1 MAVLVSP
8 KIELGGATLAA
19 AWQGA
24 LLEAR
29 AELVVSRPGRLTLRF
44 LDPGYS
50 LLAKG
55 SAKLGS
61 AITLTIPGGSSPLF
75 EGEVTEVGCDQ
86 REGEQPELLIVAHDQ
101 SHRLGRMSAVTTY
114 LNSDVE
120 TVVQGLAEA
129 AGLSASVSGTL
140 PKIDYLMQVDTNLG
154 LLNELAWRTGSS
166 WWVKSKV
173 LHFSTPTDGTSVKLA
188 LGTTLRSFS
197 VRASGYHADAVT
209 VDGWN
214 RDEQQIVT
222 GQASKPTKA
231 VLASSKLADVAADPG
246 SAYGSATILTSSVG
260 AKTQEEAKT
269 LSQVL
274 LDRQAAASVEAWGVV
289 DGTVS
294 IGLLDTVDV
303 SGAGP
308 LSGQYPVTGVDFV
321 YRPHRGSLLRFRCG
335 DRWRGQSSLVGAGG
349 GVNGSIV
356 SHPGLLVGQVTNIN
370 DPNNQGRV
378 KVRFP
383 GLSSKDESAWARL
396 AGIGGGDKRGAV
408 FVPEV
413 NDEVLVAF
421 ENGDTRL
428 PVVIGGL
435 YGSKSVIPTP
445 EIQNGKVQ
453 TRALQSRLGHYIK
466 FLDGTTP
473 DTEAIELALSGGKNL
488 IHLGKDKLSLTVP
501 SNTPFELTVGS
512 ATVSISGSGAISMK
526 GPSISVEANQ
536 ALELKGATIS
546 IAATGSLSVQSD
558 GSTQV
563 KGSQVQV
570 QSSGPAAIIGTPV
583 QIN

>member
-1 MAVLVSP
+1 MAILVSP
-8 KIELGGATLAA
+8 TIELGGAALAT
-19 AWQGA
+19 AWQAA

-44 LDPGYS
+44 LDPGYA

-55 SAKLGS
+55 MIKLGTAAS
-61 AITLTIPGGSSPLF
+61 LTIPGGSTPLF
-75 EGEVTEVGCDQ
+75 AGEVTEVGCDQ
-86 REGEQPELLIVAHDQ
+86 REGEQPELLIIAHDQ
-101 SHRLGRMSAVTTY
+101 SHRLGRMSGVTTY
-114 LNSDVE
+114 LNSGVE
-120 TVVQGLAEA
+120 TVVGMLADA
-129 AGLSASVSGTL
+129 AGLTASVSGKL
-140 PKIDYLMQVDTNLG
+140 PKIDYLLQVDTNLG
-154 LLNELAWRTGSS
+154 LLNELATRTGSS
-166 WWVKSKV
+166 WWVKDKV
-173 LHFSTPTDGTSVKLA
+173 LHFSTPTAGTSVKLG

-222 GQASKPTKA
+222 GQASSPTKA
-231 VLASSKLADVAADPG
+231 VLASSTLADIAADPG

-260 AKTQEEAKT
+260 AKTQEEAAT

-274 LDRQAAASVEAWGVV
+274 LDRQAAASVEAWGVL
-289 DGTVS
+289 DGSVS
-294 IGLLDTVDV
+294 LGLLDTAEVAD
-303 SGAGP
+303 AGP
-308 LSGQYPVTGVDFV
+308 LSGQYPVTSVDFA

-335 DRWRGQSSLVGAGG
+335 DRWRGQTNFLGG
-349 GVNGSIV
+349 GGGANGSIV
-356 SHPGLLVGQVTNIN
+356 SHPGLIVGQVTNIN

-396 AGIGGGDKRGAV
+396 AGIGGGDNRGAV

-435 YGSKSVIPTP
+435 YGSKAVIPTP
-445 EIQNGKVQ
+445 SIANGQVQ

-466 FLDGTTP
+466 FFDGTTSA
-473 DTEAIELALSGGKNL
+473 TQAIELVLSGGQNL
-488 IHLGKDKLSLTVP
+488 IHLGKDKLALTVP

-512 ATVSISGSGAISMK
+512 ATVSISGSGAISVK
-526 GPSISVEANQ
+526 GPSISLEANQ
-536 ALELKGATIS
+536 SLELKGATIS

-558 GSTQV
+558 GSTQI

-570 QSSGPAAIIGTPV
+570 QSSGPAAIVGTPV